1 MVYSLLDNFILLA
14 LAVAGMFYT
23 DYPVWLVIL
32 CALCLVWVTYRSF
45 EDERRPWMKV
55 CEAAVFS
62 AFSLV
67 SGSWFI
73 YVVFMLA
80 REWKI
85 AIRVLFGALLFAMY
99 YMLTGENASMAECIL
114 RILLLLLLDAV
125 VFLIYEVIAQSE
137 KRKRENGKRMEQATL
152 SELHEKQLNEQ
163 LMMQKVVDERNARLT
178 ERENISRNIHNSVG
192 HSITAAIMTLDA
204 ADMIFEAKPDEA
216 HQRMN
221 DANDRMRGSLESIRR
236 AVRVLDE
243 DDVPIAVS
251 DVKAQFA
258 SIVKEFVMDTSIRV
272 VQNYEEI
279 ADDIRI
285 PNDQA
290 VFLTGVLSELLTNGV
305 KHGKADEFL
314 VFLNGDSA
322 HIRLKVSD
330 NGHSDFGGD
339 NRDTLLSQGF
349 GLRKITSY
357 VEQNGGKVSYV
368 NENGFR
374 TVLELP
380 LLGDKEQK

>member
-1 MVYSLLDNFILLA
+1 MVYTILDNIILMA
-14 LAVAGMFYT
+14 LTIVGFFFT
-23 DYPVWLVIL
+23 EYPVWLVIL
-32 CALCLVWVTYRSF
+32 CAMCLEWITYQSF
-45 EDERRPWMKV
+45 VEEKKWWMIGCK
-55 CEAAVFS
+55 ATLFA

-67 SGSWFI
+67 SGIWIVF
-73 YVVFMLA
+73 VVFLLIHEMKPALRFLLSMSFFIISFMLWEKGSSPA
-80 REWKI
+80 DCI
-85 AIRVLFGALLFAMY
+85 LRVLF
-99 YMLTGENASMAECIL
+99 
-114 RILLLLLLDAV
+114 LLLLDAV

-137 KRKRENGKRMEQATL
+137 KRKRENEKRMEQATL

-163 LMMQKVVDERNARLT
+163 LIKQKVVDERNARLT

-216 HQRMN
+216 HKRMN

-243 DDVPIAVS
+243 DDKPIAAS

-272 VQNYEEI
+272 TQYYEGI

-285 PNDQA
+285 PNDHA
-290 VFLTGVLSELLTNGV
+290 VFLTGALSELMTNGV

-322 HIRLKVSD
+322 HIQLKVSD
-330 NGHSDFGGD
+330 NGRSDFGGD

-357 VEQNGGKVSYV
+357 VEQNGGRVSYA